1 MSSYPSITGMQ
12 ALQLLTIHA
21 CLTVPIYA
29 KTGAP
34 IGITFISRPFEE
46 DKLLKID
53 MPLNRARKPE
63 SYLKITSKTV
73 SKMLKYSS
81 KKINIFFENNF
92 GKIYLSLTTKV
103 FNVIALATANSLV
116 LGINPILKK
125 FKNKLLWIFLKI
137 TCFDTFNVFDRVFAQ
152 AKRFTK
158 ISSSDKCQSI
168 SVFLIDL
175 SNFE

>member
-1 MSSYPSITGMQ
+1 
-12 ALQLLTIHA
+12 
-21 CLTVPIYA
+21 
-29 KTGAP
+29 
-34 IGITFISRPFEE
+34 
-46 DKLLKID
+46 

-73 SKMLKYSS
+73 SKMQYSS
-81 KKINIFFENNF
+81 KKINIFL
-92 GKIYLSLTTKV
+92 KITLGRSLFISNTTKV

-125 FKNKLLWIFLKI
+125 KNKLLWIFLKI
-137 TCFDTFNVFDRVFAQ
+137 TCFDTFNVFDRVLAQ